1 MVTSSARF
9 EIVRQIFNALGSIE
23 NSPFLKSFKSNIK
36 LESNFT
42 FPKRIKVCSHYKSTT
57 LEKYKKSRNT
67 KRFICKNYHK
77 TFITSGNMILFK
89 AKRSVPIENFFIHCP
104 IKKFYFKKDT
114 QIYNINTVNTNVTFN
129 WQYNIPEAL
138 RQMQKNIIL
147 SGIVKCDETFMP
159 ISHKECHMGFNFPD
173 SAKYCGTTTIRYS
186 LLKNLPCMP
195 YAINLSIKLERKSIF
210 STANLSPYLKLS
222 NKINLNHSR
231 ISQNN
236 YPNRSFNIQ
245 VNNNYHIRLEPM
257 ITYNFKSVSS
267 KYLNYY
273 HLCSNHIS
281 FPKESRKKKGWILF
295 RNLPEANYLV
305 RCANII
311 DRHIMPLLVA

>member
-1 MVTSSARF
+1 
-9 EIVRQIFNALGSIE
+9 
-23 NSPFLKSFKSNIK
+23 
-36 LESNFT
+36 
-42 FPKRIKVCSHYKSTT
+42 
-57 LEKYKKSRNT
+57 
-67 KRFICKNYHK
+67 
-77 TFITSGNMILFK
+77 
-89 AKRSVPIENFFIHCP
+89 
-104 IKKFYFKKDT
+104 
-114 QIYNINTVNTNVTFN
+114 
-129 WQYNIPEAL
+129 
-138 RQMQKNIIL
+138 MQKNIIL

-159 ISHKECHMGFNFPD
+159 ISHKECHTGFNFPD

-186 LLKNLPCMP
+186 LSKNLPCMP

-222 NKINLNHSR
+222 NKIDLNYSR

-236 YPNRSFNIQ
+236 YHNRSFNIQ

-273 HLCSNHIS
+273 HVCSNHIS
-281 FPKESRKKKGWILF
+281 FPKESSKKKGWILF
-295 RNLPEANYLV
+295 KNLPGANYLV